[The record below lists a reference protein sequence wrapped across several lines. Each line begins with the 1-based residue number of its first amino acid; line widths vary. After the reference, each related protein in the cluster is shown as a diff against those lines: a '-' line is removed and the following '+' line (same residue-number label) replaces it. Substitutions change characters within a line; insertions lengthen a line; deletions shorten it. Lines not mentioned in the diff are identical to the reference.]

1 MSLTFGIQYTDD
13 SDVVQTNTYAALT
26 LAYGR
31 YALDIT
37 FDSPEQDNKRFKVP
51 GIDGNYLIRGGRS
64 GGLVTCE
71 MLYIGDRK
79 ASSVQN
85 LDDTLLADQEA
96 YADRACS
103 IAIGTH
109 TYTNCNLIRMKKV
122 GNYKGTGVNSTQS
135 SPMAMVRVQ
144 AIFQRD

>member
-13 SDVVQTNTYAALT
+13 ADAVQTIVYGSLN

-31 YALDIT
+31 YAIDIT
-37 FDSPEQDNKRFKVP
+37 VDSPEHDDKRFRVP

-64 GGLVTCE
+64 GGLITCE

-79 ASSVQN
+79 SASVQN
-85 LDDTLLADQEA
+85 LDDTLLADQEV
-96 YADRACS
+96 YADRAVA
-103 IAIGTH
+103 IALGSN
-109 TYTNCNLIRMKKV
+109 TYTNCNLIRMKKI
-122 GNYKGTGVNSTQS
+122 GNYKGTGVNSSES